1 MTSLGTSIVERFRAV
16 KQSVCLKWAPLV
28 VMMEKEVFVIEAVRK
43 LCRKQLVEYHPYVI
57 AVKVLINH
65 GNSFHIIAH

>member
-28 VMMEKEVFVIEAVRK
+28 VMMEKEVFVIEAV
-43 LCRKQLVEYHPYVI
+43 ENF
-57 AVKVLINH
+57 AE
-65 GNSFHIIAH
+65 SS